1 MNTFQSLR
9 LIHELYFKKG
19 LPDLELIQSY
29 GLLAV
34 KIGQLHALRLD
45 FLPAEKCAHLARLYR
60 AASPI
65 PAEDID
71 TLLSAHGGPEFRKRF
86 SSIDRDPIAVASV
99 GQVYRATLADGT
111 LVAIKVIKKDFKER
125 FSRDVAKL
133 RRFFRLVIALY
144 PRLRGVGDPLG
155 ILGDIEEYTTAELD
169 LRNEMR
175 GQSVLCGLRDRY
187 RESFDLSFLEFPKVY
202 PELSGENVLV
212 SEFIEAPTV
221 DELLS
226 RGAFTYEDMLKLF
239 YLQGFFMFKAGK
251 FHGDFHPG
259 NIMYDGERFFLV
271 DTAFV
276 GEVGDR
282 IRKGLF
288 FFFEALTRS
297 DYPTCAKFLN
307 EMAETRIEGDAFD
320 AFERAF
326 LDLYRDFKGK
336 TVSEVSLTR
345 QMMLTIKLGVNS
357 GLVFE
362 KGIFAIIRSLMYLDG
377 MVLKCNPD
385 AVLMSDMRKF
395 VDRFR
400 DNV

>member
-9 LIHELYFKKG
+9 LIRELYFKKG
-19 LPDLELIQSY
+19 LPDLDLIQSY

-34 KIGQLHALRLD
+34 KIGQIHALRLD
-45 FLPAEKCAHLARLYR
+45 FLPAETCEHLSKLYR

-71 TLLSAHGGPEFRKRF
+71 ALLLAHGGPTFRDHF
-86 SSIDRDPIAVASV
+86 SDIGTDPIAIASV
-99 GQVYRATLADGT
+99 GQVYRATLRDGSP
-111 LVAIKVIKKDFKER
+111 VAVKVIKKDFKDR
-125 FSRDVAKL
+125 FARDVRRL
-133 RRFFRLVIALY
+133 RRFFRLTIALY
-144 PRLRGVGDPLG
+144 PKLRGVGDPLG

-169 LRNEMR
+169 LRNEAR
-175 GQSVLCGLRDRY
+175 GQAVLRDTADRH
-187 RESFDLSFLEFPKVY
+187 RDTFDLSMLGFPEMY
-202 PELSGENVLV
+202 PDLSGENVLV
-212 SEFIEAPTV
+212 SSFIEAPTV

-226 RGAFTYEDMLKLF
+226 SGAFPYEDMLKLF
-239 YLQGFFMFKAGK
+239 YLQGFFMFIAGK

-259 NIMYDGERFFLV
+259 NILYDGKRFFLV

-282 IRKGLF
+282 IRRGLF
-288 FFFEALTRS
+288 FFFEALARA
-297 DYPTCAKFLN
+297 DYPTCAKQLN
-307 EMAETRIEGDAFD
+307 EMAENRIEGEAFD
-320 AFERAF
+320 TFERAF

-357 GLVFE
+357 GMVFE

-377 MVLKCNPD
+377 MVLKCNPQ
-385 AVLMSDMRKF
+385 AVLMDDMRSF

-400 DNV
+400 QAV

>member
-45 FLPAEKCAHLARLYR
+45 FLPAEKCAHLAQLYR

-86 SSIDRDPIAVASV
+86 SSIDQDPIAVASV
-99 GQVYRATLADGT
+99 GQVYRATLSDGT
-111 LVAIKVIKKDFKER
+111 PVAIKVIKKDFKER
-125 FSRDVAKL
+125 FSHDVAKL

-175 GQSVLCGLRDRY
+175 GQGVLRELRDRY
-187 RESFDLSFLEFPKVY
+187 RESFDLSFLEFPRLY

-212 SEFIEAPTV
+212 SEFIGAPTV

-226 RGAFTYEDMLKLF
+226 RGTFTYEDMLKLF

-282 IRKGLF
+282 IRQGLF

-297 DYPTCAKFLN
+297 DYPNCAKFLN
-307 EMAETRIEGDAFD
+307 EMAETRIQGDTFA
-320 AFERAF
+320 AFERDF
-326 LDLYRDFKGK
+326 LDLYRDFGGK
-336 TVSEVSLTR
+336 TVSEVSLTQ

-357 GLVFE
+357 GMVFE

-385 AVLMSDMRKF
+385 AVLMNDMRTF
-395 VDRFR
+395 VTRFEH
-400 DNV
+400 DV